1 MAVRLVNLKEPTVK
15 NRKPTLSLSLTFA
28 SLLALPAMLAL
39 EASTAHAADN
49 GSPEARALQARIVT
63 LDSHL
68 DTPANFSTPG
78 WSILDRH
85 DSKTGSQVDYPRLV
99 EGELDGGLWA
109 IYTPQGGRTPA
120 DNLAA
125 RDQGLRRLVEIR
137 ELLAAHPDKFE
148 LALTADDAARIK
160 KEGKRIVY
168 ISIENASPLA
178 SDPSLLTAYYKLGLR
193 VLGIVHA
200 KNNDFGDS
208 ATDQPEWHGL
218 SPKGRALVAEANRL
232 GIVIDQSHASDD
244 VFDQLLT
251 LSKAPFILSHTSSS
265 ALHKHARNI
274 DDERIRK
281 LAAKGGVIQVN
292 SLSGYLIDGGET
304 PEYRKE
310 LGALRDRVE
319 KLPPGPAH
327 EQEFRR
333 QRDTLDAKYHIRR
346 ATFEDYIAQILHIL
360 KVAGPDHVGL
370 GADWDGGGGVTGLE
384 DVSQLPKITDR
395 LLKAGYTEQQIA
407 NIWGGNLLRVIRQAQ
422 ALAEKPLPVTDTT
435 PTR

>member
-1 MAVRLVNLKEPTVK
+1 MTMNTKTNL
-15 NRKPTLSLSLTFA
+15 LFA
-28 SLLALPAMLAL
+28 SLAAVLAL
-39 EASTAHAADN
+39 STAVGAAADN
-49 GSPEARALQARIVT
+49 GSPQARALQARIIT

-68 DTPANFSTPG
+68 DTPANFNIPG

-85 DSKTGSQVDYPRLV
+85 DPKTRSQVDYPRLV

-120 DNLAA
+120 DNLQS

-148 LALTADDAARIK
+148 LALTADDALSIK

-168 ISIENASPLA
+168 ISVENASPLS
-178 SDPSLLTAYYKLGLR
+178 SDPSLLSAYYKLGVR
-193 VLGIVHA
+193 ALGLVHTS
-200 KNNDFGDS
+200 NNDFADS
-208 ATDQPEWHGL
+208 ATDKPEWHGL

-232 GIVIDQSHASDD
+232 GIVIDQSHASDE
-244 VFDQLLT
+244 VFDQLLE
-251 LSKAPFILSHTSSS
+251 LSKAPIILSHTSSS
-265 ALHKHARNI
+265 AVHVNPRNI

-292 SLSGYLIDGGET
+292 SLSNYLIDGGET
-304 PEYRKE
+304 PEYRQA
-310 LGALRDRVE
+310 LGVLREDYN
-319 KLPPGPAH
+319 KQPASPTKD
-327 EQEFRR
+327 QEFGHR
-333 QRDTLDAKYHIRR
+333 LDALNTQYKIRR
-346 ATFEDYIAQILHIL
+346 ATFDDYIAHILHIL
-360 KVAGPDHVGL
+360 EVAGPDHVGF

-395 LLKAGYTEQQIA
+395 LLQTGYTEHQIT

-422 ALAEKPLPVTDTT
+422 ALAQNPPQTDGI